1 MLSDI
6 ELIQSFVKDS
16 AQCKGVLLSNTA
28 LSAQE
33 VCGSNQLSTRAGG
46 ILLKAKLVAGEL
58 EFSVKA
64 GASHWD
70 LINQVLVSHHFLLMG
85 EIDRLG
91 FYQYKPVK
99 LPKGYQA
106 NCAPAV
112 LLWRAWWKYQQ
123 RIIRSSIPLEL
134 LIRTR
139 DTWYPIKH
147 LECGHGLI
155 YIRTLGSEIQLHS
168 DDLAVWLNKIEP
180 AKAESTSGEASQT
193 QPAKTA
199 IKTAIQ

>member
-6 ELIQSFVKDS
+6 ELIQSFARDS
-16 AQCKGVLLSNTA
+16 VQCKGVLLSNTA

-33 VCGSNQLSTRAGG
+33 VCGINQLSSKAEG
-46 ILLKAKLVAGEL
+46 ILLKTKLVEGNP

-64 GASHWD
+64 GSSQWD
-70 LINQVLVSHHFLLMG
+70 LINQVLVSHGFLLMG
-85 EIDRLG
+85 EIDRWG
-91 FYQYKPVK
+91 FYQYKSVK

-112 LLWRAWWKYQQ
+112 ILWRAWWKYQQ

-168 DDLAVWLNKIEP
+168 DDLAVWLNKIESE
-180 AKAESTSGEASQT
+180 KAESTFKAAPQT
-193 QPAKTA
+193 QPAKTVG
-199 IKTAIQ
+199 

>member
-16 AQCKGVLLSNTA
+16 VQCKGVLLSNTA
-28 LSAQE
+28 LNAQK
-33 VCGSNQLSTRAGG
+33 VCESNQLSARAGG
-46 ILLKAKLVAGEL
+46 ILLKANLVEGQP

-64 GASHWD
+64 GSSHWD
-70 LINQVLVSHHFLLMG
+70 LINQILVSHHFLLMG
-85 EIDRLG
+85 EIDRWG
-91 FYQYKPVK
+91 FYHYKLVK

-168 DDLAVWLNKIEP
+168 DDLAVWLNKVDPEKTESQ
-180 AKAESTSGEASQT
+180 KAESSPSEVSKA
-193 QPAKTA
+193 
-199 IKTAIQ
+199 